1 MGLVC
6 IEMGVELPTPLTM
19 YEWEDHGLWEACQ
32 VMKRLS
38 ADFSIIRLMVHN
50 LNKEYV
56 HNKNREDSK
65 EELKAFL
72 KRVCFGPIKSL
83 FS

>member
-32 VMKRLS
+32 VLERS
-38 ADFSIIRLMVHN
+38 TADFSVIGLVHK

-56 HNKNREDSK
+56 HNEIREDSK